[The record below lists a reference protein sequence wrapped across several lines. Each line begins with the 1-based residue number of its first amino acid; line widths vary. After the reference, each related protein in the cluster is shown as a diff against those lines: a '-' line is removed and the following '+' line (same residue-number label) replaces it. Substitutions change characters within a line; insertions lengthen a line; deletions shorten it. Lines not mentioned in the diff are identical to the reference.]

1 MIDDKINSTRVTGIV
16 LAAGLS
22 QRMGQPKQLLKLGS
36 QTLLSQVMLNAI
48 RSKLDQVIVV
58 VSPQIEQQATQIL
71 ESPDKKLLIVVNT
84 DPGRGISSSIKL
96 GLEEVSEG
104 ARGVMVLLGDQP
116 LVSTEVIDKLIDTF
130 DLHPKKIIVPTYNGK
145 DGNPVIFPAE
155 SIGDLRTISGDKGA
169 KNIIHNHLDMVIKVE
184 VGDLGS
190 MEDIDTPEDYKNIL
204 ARFMER

>member
-1 MIDDKINSTRVTGIV
+1 MNSTRVTGIV

-71 ESPDKKLLIVVNT
+71 ESLDKKVLIVVNT
-84 DPGRGISSSIKL
+84 DPVRGISSSIKL

-116 LVSTEVIDKLIDTF
+116 LVSTEIIDKLIDTF

-169 KNIIHNHLDMVIKVE
+169 KNIIYNHLDLVIKVE

>member
-71 ESPDKKLLIVVNT
+71 ESLDKKVLIVVNT
-84 DPGRGISSSIKL
+84 DPVRGISSSIKL

-130 DLHPKKIIVPTYNGK
+130 DLDPKKIIVPTYNGK

>member
-1 MIDDKINSTRVTGIV
+1 MMDDKMNSTRVTGIV

-71 ESPDKKLLIVVNT
+71 ESLDKKVLIVVNT
-84 DPGRGISSSIKL
+84 DPVRGISSSIKL

-116 LVSTEVIDKLIDTF
+116 LVSTEIIDKLIDTF

-169 KNIIHNHLDMVIKVE
+169 KNIIYNHLDLVIKVE

>member
-130 DLHPKKIIVPTYNGK
+130 DLDPKKIIVPTYNGK

-169 KNIIHNHLDMVIKVE
+169 KNIIYNHLDMVIKVE

>member
-1 MIDDKINSTRVTGIV
+1 MMDDKMNSTRVTGIV

-71 ESPDKKLLIVVNT
+71 ESLDKKVLIVVNT
-84 DPGRGISSSIKL
+84 DPVRGISSSIKL

-130 DLHPKKIIVPTYNGK
+130 DLDPKKIIVPTYNGK

-169 KNIIHNHLDMVIKVE
+169 KNIIYNHLDMVIKVE

>member
-1 MIDDKINSTRVTGIV
+1 
-16 LAAGLS
+16 
-22 QRMGQPKQLLKLGS
+22 
-36 QTLLSQVMLNAI
+36 
-48 RSKLDQVIVV
+48 
-58 VSPQIEQQATQIL
+58 
-71 ESPDKKLLIVVNT
+71 VVNT
-84 DPGRGISSSIKL
+84 DPGRGLSSSIKL

-130 DLHPKKIIVPTYNGK
+130 DLDPKKIIVPTYNGK

-169 KNIIHNHLDMVIKVE
+169 KNIIYNHLDMVIKVE

>member
-71 ESPDKKLLIVVNT
+71 ESLDKKVLIVVNT
-84 DPGRGISSSIKL
+84 DPVRGISSSIKL

-130 DLHPKKIIVPTYNGK
+130 DLDPKKIIVPTYNGK

-169 KNIIHNHLDMVIKVE
+169 KNIIYNHLDMVIKVE